1 MDAQVALVASDLV
14 LEAIFVVVALVV
26 LALEAMCVVVQPL
39 VRIRCEAMV
48 LALVPIRCEA
58 MVLHLARISSEAM
71 VLHLAKIR
79 CVEAV
84 RPHVLISSEAET
96 VVIVR
101 VVLMALLAG
110 RKPVGWVHRAMP
122 PLKAWCSA
130 LVEPPLP
137 L

>member
-1 MDAQVALVASDLV
+1 MDALVALVASDLV
-14 LEAIFVVVALVV
+14 LEVIFVVVALVAQ
-26 LALEAMCVVVQPL
+26 ALEAMCVVVLLLVPIRCEAMVLPL

-58 MVLHLARISSEAM
+58 MVLHLVR
-71 VLHLAKIR
+71 IR
-79 CVEAV
+79 CEEAV

>member
-1 MDAQVALVASDLV
+1 MDALVALVASDLV
-14 LEAIFVVVALVV
+14 LEAIFVVVALVA
-26 LALEAMCVVVQPL
+26 LALEGMCVVVQPL

-58 MVLHLARISSEAM
+58 MVQHLAR
-71 VLHLAKIR
+71 IR